1 MSDKETEEAEVI
13 RGYLTDRVMPAAGE
27 VFDAFLIVGIDTGGK
42 RRLFCHVKDGENGS
56 RLAMEIS
63 PLLASAIFFVE
74 EPSNTSQQKGKQ

>member
-1 MSDKETEEAEVI
+1 MSDKIDEAEEI
-13 RGYLTDRVMPAAGE
+13 RGYLTDRVMPLCGE

-63 PLLASAIFFVE
+63 PLLASGIFFVE
-74 EPSNTSQQKGKQ
+74 ENGNSSQQEGRG